1 MVALTHK
8 IELDPTCKQKTYF
21 GKGCGVARFT
31 WNWALAKWEEEFK
44 AGKKPN
50 ALSLKKAFNSQKSS
64 DFPWVYEVTKYA
76 SQQPFIHLQ
85 RAFQNFFAKRAKY
98 PKFKKKGIRDS
109 FYIGGDQL
117 TIQENKVKIP
127 LLGWV
132 RLRESLR
139 FEGKINGAT
148 ISCSAGRWFISVSV
162 ETDHH
167 FAQCKNQARV
177 GIDLGVK
184 ALATLSNGI
193 SYSNKTPLQKRLK
206 QLKRLQ
212 KKLSRCQKQS
222 ENRSKIKKKLGRL
235 HYKVACNRSDIL
247 HKLTTDLTRN
257 YQYIVIED
265 LDISSMVKNRRLS
278 RSIADCGFYEFR
290 RQLSYKAKL
299 RGNTIFV
306 ADKWFAS
313 SKKCSGCG
321 QNKESLTLSE
331 RVYHCTHCDLE
342 MDRDDNASRCLEQLI
357 DTASSAGIDVC
368 GQDGSVIMLK
378 PLSQPAWLKQKLSR
392 V

>member
-31 WNWALAKWEEEFK
+31 WNWGLAKWEEEFK

-64 DFPWVYEVTKYA
+64 HFPWVYEVTKYA

-117 TIQENKVKIP
+117 TIQENTVKIP

-162 ETDHH
+162 ETDHRLV
-167 FAQCKNQARV
+167 QCENQARV
-177 GIDLGVK
+177 GVDLGVK

-193 SYSNKTPLQKRLK
+193 SYSNKTALQKRLK

-212 KKLSRCQKQS
+212 KRLSRSQKQS

-257 YQYIVIED
+257 YGYIVIED

-313 SKKCSGCG
+313 SK
-321 QNKESLTLSE
+321 N
-331 RVYHCTHCDLE
+331 VVVV
-342 MDRDDNASRCLEQLI
+342 DNARNHSLFRKGCTI
-357 DTASSAGIDVC
+357 ACIAT
-368 GQDGSVIMLK
+368 
-378 PLSQPAWLKQKLSR
+378 
-392 V
+392 